1 MQVRHRQAG
10 RQVPW
15 LCCIS
20 FYVSYMQE
28 RISDA
33 AGWCWYGKLPNY
45 EKRMGGA
52 GNALLHSAVR
62 IFFFVDY
69 AARGSALSAKLICLY
84 FPAVVVDL
92 DG

>member
-1 MQVRHRQAG
+1 
-10 RQVPW
+10 
-15 LCCIS
+15 
-20 FYVSYMQE
+20 MQE

-45 EKRMGGA
+45 EKEWGA
-52 GNALLHSAVR
+52 GHALLLPFD
-62 IFFFVDY
+62 IFVDY

>member
-1 MQVRHRQAG
+1 
-10 RQVPW
+10 
-15 LCCIS
+15 
-20 FYVSYMQE
+20 MQE

-69 AARGSALSAKLICLY
+69 AARGSALSAKLIRLY

>member
-1 MQVRHRQAG
+1 
-10 RQVPW
+10 
-15 LCCIS
+15 
-20 FYVSYMQE
+20 MQE

-45 EKRMGGA
+45 EKEWGA
-52 GNALLHSAVR
+52 EHALLLPFD
-62 IFFFVDY
+62 IFVDY